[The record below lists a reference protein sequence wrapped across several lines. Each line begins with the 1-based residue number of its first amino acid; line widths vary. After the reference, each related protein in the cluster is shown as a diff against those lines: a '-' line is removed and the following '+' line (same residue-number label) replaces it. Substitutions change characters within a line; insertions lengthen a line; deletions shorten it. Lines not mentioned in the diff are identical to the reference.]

1 MIEST
6 ANPML
11 QEIERLSPLGSNKL
25 IDRSKV
31 IDGLLDLRLIA
42 LGSPQLLSTIDKML
56 RTAPGKSL
64 VEAVWF
70 NDMLVELSTLAE
82 PAVATIG

>member
-1 MIEST
+1 MIETT

-11 QEIERLSPLGSNKL
+11 QEIERLSGLGAEKL

-31 IDGLLDLRLIA
+31 IDGLLDLRLVA
-42 LGSPQLLSTIDKML
+42 TGSPRLVSTIDDLL

-64 VEAVWF
+64 VEAAWF
-70 NDMLVELSTLAE
+70 NDMLARMTEMAE
-82 PAVATIG
+82 PAVAAVG

>member
-1 MIEST
+1 MMGTT

-11 QEIERLSPLGSNKL
+11 QEIERLSGLGADKL

-31 IDGLLDLRLIA
+31 IDGLLDLRLA
-42 LGSPQLLSTIDKML
+42 AAGSAQLVTTIDDLL

-64 VEAVWF
+64 VESAWF
-70 NDMLVELSTLAE
+70 NEALTRMAEMAE
-82 PAVATIG
+82 PAISSIG